1 MARHVILLM
10 CQCVIMCVN
19 THAMPYYAMWIHITR
34 YHTTD
39 SARPWALDVGG
50 CDIDLFH
57 VCLDSDWNLGRW
69 NDAETKSLICSC
81 LLYNHSSLHK
91 KIHSQIRFR
100 PNILLRTPDM
110 ESGKA
115 FLLQALALSRIS
127 SQKSYREAV
136 RLEKVQFWRRHN
148 F

>member
-1 MARHVILLM
+1 
-10 CQCVIMCVN
+10 
-19 THAMPYYAMWIHITR
+19 
-34 YHTTD
+34 
-39 SARPWALDVGG
+39 
-50 CDIDLFH
+50 
-57 VCLDSDWNLGRW
+57 
-69 NDAETKSLICSC
+69 
-81 LLYNHSSLHK
+81 
-91 KIHSQIRFR
+91 
-100 PNILLRTPDM
+100 M